1 MNTLA
6 PPESGKHNS
15 SSTMSNSFDSKKS
28 NYIERAKM
36 KNSPCN
42 NIQIAEETS
51 QIESQNENI
60 NSALS
65 ALSSSSA
72 SSASSNNL
80 SQQSNGNINQT
91 NTLQLNTAID
101 SALRKY
107 GWLYKLSQNG
117 LKLWR
122 KRYFV
127 LTDYIL
133 DYYSDSSM
141 TKHCG
146 TIFLNNTHSRPTVK
160 KDGTSAHN
168 KKNSFK
174 VTFIILAFNNFIV
187 KIKNFKIKK
196 KKFTKNIKI
205 LSDHLKILI
214 YMYKKNYFIIQS

>member
-1 MNTLA
+1 MNSLA
-6 PPESGKHNS
+6 PTETS
-15 SSTMSNSFDSKKS
+15 SSNAMSSSFDSKKS
-28 NYIERAKM
+28 TYIERTKM
-36 KNSPCN
+36 KSSPN
-42 NIQIAEETS
+42 KSVQIAEETS
-51 QIESQNENI
+51 QNDLQNENM

-72 SSASSNNL
+72 SSASSNNS
-80 SQQSNGNINQT
+80 SQQSNGNIIQA
-91 NTLQLNTAID
+91 NTVQVNTAID

-133 DYYSDSSM
+133 DYYSDSNM

-160 KDGTSAHN
+160 KDGTSAYN

-174 VTFIILAFNNFIV
+174 VLFF
-187 KIKNFKIKK
+187 
-196 KKFTKNIKI
+196 
-205 LSDHLKILI
+205 
-214 YMYKKNYFIIQS
+214 